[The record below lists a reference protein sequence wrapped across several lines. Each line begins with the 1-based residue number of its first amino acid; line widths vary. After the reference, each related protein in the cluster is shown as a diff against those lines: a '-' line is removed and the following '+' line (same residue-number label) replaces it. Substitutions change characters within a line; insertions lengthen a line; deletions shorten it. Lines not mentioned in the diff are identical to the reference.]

1 MRKFLLALVAVVV
14 VIGGFT
20 LAGTIETHYT
30 RESTVTEV
38 ADNLIYVEDDL
49 GNLWSFYGD
58 DFKAG
63 DRVRLYIYD
72 NGTTPVEDDEIQ
84 GASLIE

>member
-20 LAGTIETHYT
+20 LAGTIETHYV

-38 ADNLIYVEDDL
+38 VDDLIYVEDDL

-58 DFKAG
+58 DFKTG

-84 GASLIE
+84 GAALIK